1 MSRAEST
8 QILQHLQSQAT
19 EKMEN
24 LTTSMQKDSH
34 TVRVI
39 AFLTFI
45 YLPATFVSV
54 SLRASSS
61 NMYRINILSR
71 HFSALM
77 SSNTKIRIVM
87 ATTAL

>member
-1 MSRAEST
+1 MLTTDSH

-24 LTTSMQKDSH
+24 LTTSMRKDSL

-39 AFLTFI
+39 AFLTFL

-54 SLRASSS
+54 
-61 NMYRINILSR
+61 
-71 HFSALM
+71 
-77 SSNTKIRIVM
+77 
-87 ATTAL
+87 TTSPLVLDYCC